1 MAIFTYSNWCI
12 TINVVFYQIVH
23 SCDGTWSSV
32 RWRWPILC
40 NYSTFSYSEW
50 YGYIARYSH
59 HARLVVDRIDD
70 GVSLTADDHSCHWT
84 GKSPYL
90 CAKMC
95 LRRRCNITF
104 YYVASVSERSI
115 YQNRA
120 FCLVPERNRKPTV
133 LAAQVWQEILDFKF
147 LKSFFKIFLKIA
159 VLWNGFNFEMSESEE
174 DLNAFSVFRLRAALF
189 LKRLR
194 KVNASA
200 NSAGF
205 LSMNPVTAKTNKLKT
220 CLNISFF
227 FSWYPITF

>member
-12 TINVVFYQIVH
+12 TINVVFCQIVH

-59 HARLVVDRIDD
+59 HARLVIDRIDD

-90 CAKMC
+90 CA
-95 LRRRCNITF
+95 R
-104 YYVASVSERSI
+104 YVYKGGVILLFIMWQVFLSGPSTKTEHFVWFLSD
-115 YQNRA
+115 
-120 FCLVPERNRKPTV
+120 RKPTV
-133 LAAQVWQEILDFKF
+133 QAAQVWREILDFKF
-147 LKSFFKIFLKIA
+147 SKSFFNIFLKIS

-174 DLNAFSVFRLRAALF
+174 DLNAFSVSRLRAALF

-194 KVNASA
+194 KMNASA

-205 LSMNPVTAKTNKLKT
+205 LSMNPLTAKTNKLKT